1 MTNIE
6 SKLAEQVANE
16 QRAKQKLL
24 NHFGCQTVDEFYQ
37 KYGIDFTK
45 TSIIVS
51 AMVAYQNIYTEQ
63 LQMDLKVTES
73 LLNERQRLLDA
84 IPECPE
90 HGKCVPYALEWIEKA
105 KAKAT
110 KQKTTK

>member
-51 AMVAYQNIYTEQ
+51 AMVAYHNEANNKEQ
-63 LQMDLKVTES
+63 EQITPELKAAVKLLKRHNKWRRGAEIEPTYPTDLG
-73 LLNERQRLLDA
+73 LA
-84 IPECPE
+84 IDTIVKYFEQYS
-90 HGKCVPYALEWIEKA
+90 K
-105 KAKAT
+105 
-110 KQKTTK
+110 